1 MLGSV
6 VDISAENIAD
16 KGIAKKGNIPP
27 SQQYGYVYK
36 GRLKAILSKT
46 RPVEKTGRLRS
57 MFRAFASYAQ
67 ASGNYT
73 VSRNEMVAR
82 VWDFAGG
89 YKMTWRSFSARLGS
103 IENRDVTS
111 DARRIIPGIK
121 PKDYPL
127 LGEKHLP
134 RRFVSRRFN
143 PALRALRKALE
154 QWGNGFSSSVK
165 SPNAPP
171 RKIKPPKLTLGD

>member
-1 MLGSV
+1 
-6 VDISAENIAD
+6 
-16 KGIAKKGNIPP
+16 
-27 SQQYGYVYK
+27 
-36 GRLKAILSKT
+36 
-46 RPVEKTGRLRS
+46 

-111 DARRIIPGIK
+111 DARRIIPGMK
-121 PKDYPL
+121 PKDYPK
-127 LGEKHLP
+127 LGDSHLP

-154 QWGNGFSSSVK
+154 QWGNGFSS
-165 SPNAPP
+165 PP